1 MSQSNHKIE
10 TKDYIIGFIY
20 AIVLTVIAFGVVM
33 MKDSVPKPIIYTVL
47 GVAAIIQMLVQ
58 LRYFLHLDGSKE
70 KRWDV
75 IAIGFT
81 ALLLFIFVAGT
92 IWVMITLNSRMM

>member
-1 MSQSNHKIE
+1 MSQSNHKIAI
-10 TKDYIIGFIY
+10 KDYIIGFIS
-20 AIVLTVIAFGVVM
+20 AIVLTVISFGIVI
-33 MKDSVPKPIIYTVL
+33 MKDSFSKPVIYSVL
-47 GVAAIIQMLVQ
+47 SVAAILQMLIQ

-75 IAIGFT
+75 IAISFT